1 MTNEDCRQYD
11 KTTFMQLGPLLLFPP
26 HSGNCHSL
34 YLLSLTPQIIYPSL
48 PQSLIPYIPY
58 VPSLRPLSE
67 RGISLTVYVALGAW
81 RMGLGRSGKIVP
93 SPPIFNNFSRN
104 TNLRR
109 LQAKDSV
116 MKKLNIHGRNQLD
129 GDFWCKSAWH
139 ISINAQSFSTY
150 RLGLRWHTIS
160 SFPIRM

>member
-1 MTNEDCRQYD
+1 MTNEDCHQCD

-67 RGISLTVYVALGAW
+67 RGISLTVYVAPGCVEDGAW
-81 RMGLGRSGKIVP
+81 TLWENCSVAAYFWQLLTQHKPPTAP
-93 SPPIFNNFSRN
+93 S
-104 TNLRR
+104 
-109 LQAKDSV
+109 
-116 MKKLNIHGRNQLD
+116 
-129 GDFWCKSAWH
+129 
-139 ISINAQSFSTY
+139 
-150 RLGLRWHTIS
+150 
-160 SFPIRM
+160 